1 MPRKP
6 RVYAPGITS
15 HIVQRG
21 HNRSACFFY
30 EDDFKIYI
38 NALASAL
45 IQYDVKLHAFVLMT
59 NHVHLL
65 MTPATTE
72 GISRVMQSVGR
83 TYVSTINR
91 LYQRTGTLWEGRHKA
106 CLIDSES
113 YFMACQCYIELN
125 PVRANM
131 VEHPSEYTWSS
142 YQYHGAGR
150 KIACLT
156 PHPIYQALG
165 PTPEHRQ
172 LMYRELFN
180 TALPPEQLH
189 TIRNC
194 LKHNYPLGNDK
205 FRAEIEAHLNIRFG
219 HLKRGHPIKPE

>member
-6 RVYAPGITS
+6 RFYAPNITC

-21 HNRSACFFY
+21 NNRSACFFS

-38 NALASAL
+38 NALTEAL
-45 IQYDVKLHAFVLMT
+45 SLYNVKLHAFALMT

-65 MTPATTE
+65 MTPTTNE

-106 CLIDSES
+106 CLIDSEA
-113 YFMACQCYIELN
+113 YFMACQRYIELN

-131 VEHPSEYTWSS
+131 VTHPSEYTWSS
-142 YQYHGAGR
+142 YQSNGMGR

-156 PHPIYQALG
+156 PHPIYLALG
-165 PTPEHRQ
+165 DSPEHRQ
-172 LMYRELFN
+172 YQYRELFN
-180 TALPPEQLH
+180 TALPPEQIH

-194 LKHNYPLGNDK
+194 LNHNFPLGSDK
-205 FRAEIEAHLNIRFG
+205 FRADIEAHLNVRFG
-219 HLKRGHPIKPE
+219 HLAPGHPIKPK